1 MKTMTKTDTRRFKK
15 LLPALLCFWLA
26 AADAGGAEVIDG
38 LEDLPAMPGMS
49 QLPNDNISFGNDESR
64 FVEAYLS
71 GRKTDFSAVAAFY
84 EETLPQLGWHLT
96 GRESGSL
103 RFERDGERLDI
114 VREKKRPLLIRITL
128 KSKN

>member
-1 MKTMTKTDTRRFKK
+1 
-15 LLPALLCFWLA
+15 
-26 AADAGGAEVIDG
+26 
-38 LEDLPAMPGMS
+38 MPGMS

>member
-26 AADAGGAEVIDG
+26 AADAGGAAVFDG
-38 LEDLPAMPGMS
+38 LADQPAKPRMS
-49 QLPNDNISFGNDESR
+49 QRPNDNNSFGTAASR
-64 FVEAYLS
+64 FFAAYLS

-96 GRESGSL
+96 GRESGSR
-103 RFERDGERLDI
+103 RF
-114 VREKKRPLLIRITL
+114 
-128 KSKN
+128 